1 MLLPPPFIQNH
12 LLFQV
17 VVLLPIF
24 FASLLVFVL
33 DLWVVHSR
41 DTDFEFAMLFRSAET
56 RRVISPLFE
65 GLDRPSL
72 TLAVSSLLLP
82 PVVVVVMVA
91 LLYVYQSWLFYMF
104 FVGAAAKHSVIAVLA
119 VHLVLLAGS
128 VRLQFLSLSGAV
140 RRQRERRAGD
150 TLGKQL
156 LEQRGRA

>member
-17 VVLLPIF
+17 FVLLPVF

-33 DLWVVHSR
+33 DLWVVHKR
-41 DTDFEFAMLFRSAET
+41 DTDLEFAMLFRSAET
-56 RRVISPLFE
+56 RRVISPFFE

-91 LLYVYQSWLFYMF
+91 LLYVYLSWFFYMV
-104 FVGAAAKHSVIAVLA
+104 FVSAAAKHSVFAVLA

-128 VRLQFLSLSGAV
+128 IRLQFVSLSSAA
-140 RRQRERRAGD
+140 RRRVGGRE
-150 TLGKQL
+150 
-156 LEQRGRA
+156 